1 MTKNARKR
9 ALMKFKSLKGVLDVY
24 PPDIF
29 IWHKIEDVSRG
40 IFKNYGFSEIRLP
53 VIESTDIFTRS
64 IGETSD
70 IVEKEMYTFTD
81 KGKRSIT
88 LRPEGTAPFIRAYV
102 EHHLYNEPAP
112 QKYYYM
118 GPMFRYERPQAGR
131 QRQFYQIGAEALGV
145 EDPKVDAEI
154 IAMLSQILE
163 GIGLRNL
170 NFQVSSIG
178 CPQCRPSYIT
188 ALRGHLEGK
197 LENFCDDCKRRFD
210 KNPLRILD
218 CKVPA
223 CIKEREGSPA
233 VIDYLCGACKEHFN
247 DLNHYLKIL
256 NVPHTVSP
264 NLIRGLD
271 YYTKT
276 AFEVTS
282 ESLGSQNA
290 VAAGGRYDGLVKEFG
305 GPSTPGIGFAI
316 GIDRIIPLIK
326 DSMDDHQGP
335 DLFICTLGRK
345 EAEAALV
352 LADGLRK
359 EGKWIEI
366 NYEQASIRSQMNK
379 ANRVKAKNVIV
390 LGEDELKSSTAELKA
405 MDSGETSEIS
415 LSLSDIM
422 QALKK

>member
-1 MTKNARKR
+1 
-9 ALMKFKSLKGVLDVY
+9 MKFKSLKGILDVC

-29 IWHKIEDVSRG
+29 IWHKIEDISRG
-40 IFKNYGFSEIRLP
+40 IFKNHGFSEIRLP
-53 VIESTDIFTRS
+53 IIESTDIFTRS

-81 KGKRSIT
+81 KGGRSVT

-154 IAMLSQILE
+154 IAMLSQVLE
-163 GIGLRNL
+163 GIGLKNL
-170 NFQVSSIG
+170 NFQVNSIG
-178 CPQCRPSYIT
+178 CAQCRPSYIA
-188 ALRGHLEGK
+188 ALRDYLQGK

-210 KNPLRILD
+210 TNPLRILD

-223 CIKEREGSPA
+223 CINERAGSPS
-233 VIDYLCGACKEHFN
+233 VIGHLCGGCNEHFN
-247 DLNHYLKIL
+247 DLKQYLKLL
-256 NVPHTVSP
+256 NVRHTINP

-316 GIDRIIPLIK
+316 GMDRIIPLIK
-326 DSMDDHQGP
+326 DSMDAHEGP
-335 DLFICTLGRK
+335 DIFICTLGRK

-352 LADGLRK
+352 LADQLRK
-359 EGKWIEI
+359 EGIWIEI

-379 ANRVKAKNVIV
+379 ANRIKAKNVIV
-390 LGEDELKSSTAELKA
+390 LGEDELKNNTAELKA
-405 MDSGETSEIS
+405 MNSGEKSKVS
-415 LSLSDIM
+415 LAAHDII

>member
-1 MTKNARKR
+1 
-9 ALMKFKSLKGVLDVY
+9 MKFKSLKGILDVC

-29 IWHKIEDVSRG
+29 IWHKIEAVSRD
-40 IFKNYGFSEIRLP
+40 IFKNHGFFEIRLP
-53 VIESTDIFTRS
+53 IIEPTDIFTRS

-81 KGKRSIT
+81 KGGRSVT

-145 EDPKVDAEI
+145 EDPKADAEI

-163 GIGLRNL
+163 GIGLKNL
-170 NFQVSSIG
+170 NFQVNSIG
-178 CPQCRPSYIT
+178 CPQCRPSYIA
-188 ALRGHLEGK
+188 ALKDHLQGK
-197 LENFCDDCKRRFD
+197 LENFCDDCNRRFN

-223 CIKEREGSPA
+223 CIKEREGSPT
-233 VIDYLCGACKEHFN
+233 VIDHLCAGCNEHFK
-247 DLNHYLKIL
+247 DLKHYLKLL
-256 NVPHTVSP
+256 NVPHTINP
-264 NLIRGLD
+264 DLIRGLD

-305 GPSTPGIGFAI
+305 GPPTPGIGFAI
-316 GIDRIIPLIK
+316 GMERIGQLIK
-326 DSMDDHQGP
+326 DSMEAHEGP
-335 DLFICTLGRK
+335 DIFICTLGR
-345 EAEAALV
+345 EAAEAALA
-352 LADGLRK
+352 LADQLRK
-359 EGKWIEI
+359 KGKWIEI
-366 NYEQASIRSQMNK
+366 NYEQASIRSQMKK
-379 ANRVKAKNVIV
+379 ANRIKAKNVIV
-390 LGEDELKSSTAELKA
+390 IGEDELKSSIAELKA
-405 MDSGETSEIS
+405 MDSGETSKVS
-415 LSLSDIM
+415 LVAHYII